1 MYDKTNP
8 FTKTELLFNL
18 KISDTKPVIVN
29 KKVLKFFLDFI
40 MKPNYR
46 LEWDHAIEEIKILER
61 VNNNLYT
68 QH

>member
-18 KISDTKPVIVN
+18 KISDAKPVIVT

-40 MKPNYR
+40 MKPSLR